1 MAAKH
6 KTHISHVDL
15 DKAFTNIRNYSGAR
29 IDRKVFKIIAA
40 EANDEGVVRL
50 TTHMSDLLYRVSGAD
65 DIFNSD
71 GMSNSLY
78 RLIRKGIIER
88 ASYSFDDCGY
98 PHGTITIAPGYMLHT
113 ATTPEPSDGTK
124 RIQNI
129 EKRLDHLT
137 KVVANDDS
145 EKKIVK
151 LENRIEKLEH
161 DNKMLRE
168 EVKDCADKLEEP
180 IRALE
185 HLSNLA
191 NRQYL
196 NINTLL
202 ANLVYQLHS

>member
-6 KTHISHVDL
+6 KTQISHVDL
-15 DKAFTNIRNYSGAR
+15 DKAFTNIRDYPGAH
-29 IDRKVFKIIAA
+29 IDRKVFKIIAEHA
-40 EANDEGVVRL
+40 DDEGVVRF
-50 TTHMSDLLYRVSGAD
+50 TTRMSKRLYRVLGDD
-65 DIFNSD
+65 DISNSY
-71 GMSNSLY
+71 GISNSLY
-78 RLIRKGIIER
+78 RLVCKGIIKG
-88 ASYSFDDCGY
+88 ASYSFDNFHY
-98 PHGTITIAPGYMLHT
+98 PHGTVTIAPGYMLHT
-113 ATTPEPSDGTK
+113 ATMPEPSDGTE

-151 LENRIEKLEH
+151 LENRIEKLEY

-202 ANLVYQLHS
+202 ANLVYRL

>member
-1 MAAKH
+1 MATKH
-6 KTHISHVDL
+6 KTALSHVNL
-15 DKAFTNIRNYSGAR
+15 DKAFANIRNYPDAR
-29 IDRKVFKIIAA
+29 TDRKVFKIIA
-40 EANDEGVVRL
+40 EKANDEGVVRF
-50 TTHMSDLLYRVSGAD
+50 TTHMSKLLYRVLGDD
-65 DIFNSD
+65 DISNSD
-71 GMSNSLY
+71 GISNSLY
-78 RLIRKGIIER
+78 RLVRKGIIKG
-88 ASYSFDDCGY
+88 ASYAFDNFHY
-98 PHGTITIAPGYMLHT
+98 PHGTVTIDPDYMLHT

-124 RIQNI
+124 RIQSI